1 MNRYQ
6 KITLIVTAAN
16 LLLILLFPP
25 FDYAPPG
32 RGQIPAFE
40 GFDFAF
46 SSHPNRVINS
56 AFLYLEVFVVLINA
70 TIAWL
75 LMQKRT
81 VAAGVRK
88 FSSQNAVLLTVALN
102 LIVIL
107 LFPPFENIQ
116 AVTQAVL
123 PSFDAFYFV
132 FGDNHDRTIVTT
144 LLYLEVMFVLVNGAL
159 LWLLFKP
166 KRPEEDLS
174 PEEALALAMK
184 LQKKSIG
191 GH

>member
-32 RGQIPAFE
+32 KGQIPAFE

-46 SSHPNRVINS
+46 SSHPNRVVNS

-70 TIAWL
+70 SIAWL
-75 LMQKRT
+75 LMQKRAAT
-81 VAAGVRK
+81 AGVRK

-116 AVTQAVL
+116 VVTRAVL

-166 KRPEEDLS
+166 RKPEEALS
-174 PEEALALAMK
+174 PEEALALAME
-184 LQKKSIG
+184 LQQKSRG
-191 GH
+191 R

>member
-1 MNRYQ
+1 MNRYR
-6 KITLIVTAAN
+6 KVILIVAVAN

-32 RGQIPAFE
+32 KGQIPAFE

-46 SSHPNRVINS
+46 SSHPNRVVNS
-56 AFLYLEVFVVLINA
+56 AFLYLEVLVVLINA

-75 LMQKRT
+75 LAQKRT
-81 VAAGVRK
+81 PAAGMRK

-102 LIVIL
+102 LIVLL
-107 LFPPFENIQ
+107 LFPPFENVR
-116 AVTQAVL
+116 AVTRAVL

-132 FGDNHDRTIVTT
+132 FGDNHGRTIVTT
-144 LLYLEVMFVLVNGAL
+144 LLYLEVLFVLVNGAL

-166 KRPEEDLS
+166 KKPGEDLT
-174 PEEALALAMK
+174 PEEALALAME
-184 LQKKSIG
+184 LQKKSRG

>member
-46 SSHPNRVINS
+46 SSHPNRIINS

>member
-32 RGQIPAFE
+32 KGQIPAFE

-46 SSHPNRVINS
+46 SSHPNRVVNS

-70 TIAWL
+70 SIAWL
-75 LMQKRT
+75 LMQKRAAT
-81 VAAGVRK
+81 AGVRK

-116 AVTQAVL
+116 AVTRAVL

-132 FGDNHDRTIVTT
+132 FGDNHGRTIVTT

-166 KRPEEDLS
+166 RKPEEALS
-174 PEEALALAMK
+174 PEEALALAME
-184 LQKKSIG
+184 LQQKSRG
-191 GH
+191 R

>member
-46 SSHPNRVINS
+46 SGHPNRVVNS

-75 LMQKRT
+75 LMQKRAAT
-81 VAAGVRK
+81 AGVRK

-116 AVTQAVL
+116 AVTRAVL

-132 FGDNHDRTIVTT
+132 FGDNHGRTIVTT

-166 KRPEEDLS
+166 RKPEEALS
-174 PEEALALAMK
+174 PEEALALAME
-184 LQKKSIG
+184 LQQKSRG
-191 GH
+191 R